1 MSSINASSIRAGR
14 RHLLRWLGA
23 HGACLPLATW
33 AAGPDATVDAWV
45 VLSLPELAS
54 LPREA
59 VAERHTLQA
68 RIHQQQDEV
77 MAALSALGAVELAR
91 VQQLRNA
98 LAVRLPLAQVPAARA
113 LSGVLAVRPVRDVD
127 RGPPVG
133 PAR

>member
-1 MSSINASSIRAGR
+1 MTLSPTRAGR

-23 HGACLPLATW
+23 HGAGLPLAAW
-33 AAGPDATVDAWV
+33 AAGPEAMVDAWV

-59 VAERHTLQA
+59 VAERHALQA
-68 RIHQQQDEV
+68 RIEQQQDAV

-113 LSGVLAVRPVRDVD
+113 LSGVRALQPVRDID
-127 RGPPVG
+127 RGPPTG

>member
-1 MSSINASSIRAGR
+1 MRLPSIHAQR

-23 HGACLPLATW
+23 HGAGLPLVTW
-33 AAGPDATVDAWV
+33 AASPDAMVDAWV

-59 VAERHTLQA
+59 AAERQALQA
-68 RIHQQQDEV
+68 RIEQQQDEV
-77 MAALSALGAVELAR
+77 MAALRALGAVELAR

-113 LSGVLAVRPVRDVD
+113 VSGVRAVQPVRDID
-127 RGPPVG
+127 RGPPTG
-133 PAR
+133 PTR

>member
-1 MSSINASSIRAGR
+1 MDLPSIRGGR

-23 HGACLPLATW
+23 HAAGLPLVTW
-33 AAGPDATVDAWV
+33 AASPDATVDAWV

-59 VAERHTLQA
+59 VAERQVLQA
-68 RIHQQQDEV
+68 RIQHQQDEV

-98 LAVRLPLAQVPAARA
+98 LAVRLPLAQVPKARA
-113 LSGVLAVRPVRDVD
+113 LSGVRAVQPARDID
-127 RGPPVG
+127 RGPPTG